1 MILCVWLPYWTFH
14 ETLICFSITLH
25 WYSSCALLA
34 LVSQLS
40 LKDSTTGSQDY
51 LWETLQLPMK
61 LEPTTVP

>member
-1 MILCVWLPYWTFH
+1 MIFSVWLPYWTFQ
-14 ETLICFSITLH
+14 ETLICFSIILH
-25 WYSSCALLA
+25 WYSYALLG

-40 LKDSTTGSQDY
+40 LKDSMTGSQDY